1 MTLHMSMK
9 IMALHMSITIDNTY
23 EYDNMTLHM
32 SMAIM
37 TLHMSMTI

>member
-23 EYDNMTLHM
+23 EYNNMTLHM
-32 SMAIM
+32 SMAI
-37 TLHMSMTI
+37 